1 MMHRTHTAGLLALA
15 LPGALALHPLLAV
28 PVTVGLWRTRTWTAW
43 GAAGLGVAMLWPW
56 TLLVSAGVG
65 LLVAASSW
73 DAWTMHRQTVRGHGS
88 PGDRWLPHGA
98 GLDGLRARLLSWVY
112 LCRTWS
118 WRGRDTRLALEAAH
132 IRSGWCAM
140 EGGPARNEFLQLA
153 YSYGLLGV
161 LAVTGCAALALP
173 RLHVGDPL
181 SATLVTAAAVLAGTS
196 PVMALRRWFTGGDG
210 PLFGPPLRASLSVH
224 LDATGQVHL
233 FGAESVDHRASVDV
247 ARALATA
254 CEAWMRSHDV
264 TLDEIA
270 TP

>member
-1 MMHRTHTAGLLALA
+1 VVGA
-15 LPGALALHPLLAV
+15 GALAI
-28 PVTVGLWRTRTWTAW
+28 
-43 GAAGLGVAMLWPW
+43 
-56 TLLVSAGVG
+56 S
-65 LLVAASSW
+65 
-73 DAWTMHRQTVRGHGS
+73 
-88 PGDRWLPHGA
+88 
-98 GLDGLRARLLSWVY
+98 RLQ
-112 LCRTWS
+112 
-118 WRGRDTRLALEAAH
+118 
-132 IRSGWCAM
+132 
-140 EGGPARNEFLQLA
+140 F
-153 YSYGLLGV
+153 
-161 LAVTGCAALALP
+161 
-173 RLHVGDPL
+173 GDPI

-224 LDATGQVHL
+224 LDATGQVHV